1 MIWHLNDDK
10 SVFVSN
16 KVIIFEINFQ
26 FSIGK
31 VENFLA
37 ENHTLL
43 SDLLRLCKMFIYI
56 PLTWFWSRRW
66 LCVGWKSKKSP
77 KNRKSNPLN
86 CDSPMS
92 HTNMNHTSF
101 ESQYSCGMQLGISL
115 RVDHLVAQESQLK
128 KILNIA
134 LQRHHVSGS
143 IWFFYWI

>member
-77 KNRKSNPLN
+77 KNHKSCSFNYE
-86 CDSPMS
+86 SPMS
-92 HTNMNHTSF
+92 HTSMSHTSF
-101 ESQYSCGMQLGISL
+101 ESQYSELFEFEIKFSDWPPGGAGEPIEKNKWYRS
-115 RVDHLVAQESQLK
+115 VAPPRE
-128 KILNIA
+128 
-134 LQRHHVSGS
+134 
-143 IWFFYWI
+143 WID